1 MIESFFSTLLSF
13 PSYWVVE
20 KIEYDS
26 LSNQVY
32 IYVNFCTKNYKKTN
46 SDTYFG
52 IHDYGGYRL
61 WRHLDILQY
70 KTFIKARLPRLKR
83 ENNKIETLE
92 PSWGDLTDRHSYL
105 FEKRVIDT
113 LLATKNQT
121 KTSKLLQCAFSL
133 VNRIIHKST
142 ERGLERRDKETI
154 YKRLSID
161 EKSFK
166 KGHNYVS
173 VFLSNP
179 DTGHIIDIS
188 EGRTKKYCNLLI
200 NNNLNLNQKQKVEQV
215 SVDMWGAFVNTVKEI
230 LPKSKI
236 VHDRFHL
243 IQYLN
248 KAVDLV
254 RRREVKTYE
263 ELKNSRYALLKNRFN
278 LTIKQHFKFQDVL
291 SLNTKVSLAWRL
303 KESFKSLF
311 KSPNYNEAHSR
322 FSDWVSFCNWENI
335 PEISK
340 VTKMFSN
347 HIVGVC
353 NALVETLS
361 NAMAERLNG
370 KIQEIKTVGRGYR
383 TFHNFRSAVLFFN
396 GGLSL
401 YPQQIL

>member
-1 MIESFFSTLLSF
+1 MIEDFFNSLLSF
-13 PSYWVVE
+13 PSYWIVE
-20 KIEYDS
+20 KIEHDT
-26 LSNQVY
+26 LSDEVY
-32 IYVNFCTKNYKKTN
+32 IYVKFDTKEYKMAY
-46 SDTYFG
+46 SETYFG
-52 IHDYGGYRL
+52 LHDYNAYRT

-70 KTFIKARLPRLKR
+70 KTYIKARLPRLNDK
-83 ENNKIETLE
+83 EGKTETIE
-92 PSWGDLTDRHSYL
+92 PCWGQLSDRHTYL
-105 FEKRVIDT
+105 FEKKVIDT

-121 KTSKLLQCAFSL
+121 KSSSLLQCSFSM
-133 VNRIIHKST
+133 VNRIIHQST
-142 ERGLERRDKETI
+142 QRGLARRDKNII
-154 YKRLSID
+154 YKQLSID

-166 KGHNYVS
+166 KGHNYVT
-173 VFLSNP
+173 VLSNP
-179 DTGHIIDIS
+179 ETGHIVDVS
-188 EGRTKKYCNLLI
+188 EGRTKSSCKELI
-200 NNNLNLNQKQKVEQV
+200 NSNLNAEQKKQVEQV
-215 SVDMWGAFVNTVKEI
+215 SVDMWEAFINSVKEI

-254 RRREVKTYE
+254 RRREVKTHE
-263 ELKNSRYALLKNRFN
+263 QLRNSRYALLKNKFN
-278 LTIKQHFKFQDVL
+278 LTLKQHFKFEEVL

-311 KSPNYNEAHSR
+311 NSPDYQEAHSR
-322 FSDWVSFCNWENI
+322 LGDWLSFCNWENI

-340 VTKMFSN
+340 VANMFKN

-370 KIQEIKTVGRGYR
+370 KIQEIKTIGRGYR
-383 TFHNFRSAVLFFN
+383 TFQNFRSAILFFN

-401 YPQQIL
+401 YPQQTW